1 MAVTESEINASVRRT
16 QREKNQKA
24 IALLRSWIDS
34 GDAEEQRETFEAL
47 KQGLNEHN
55 SSGRI
60 IYP

>member
-1 MAVTESEINASVRRT
+1 MAITESELESSVRRA

-24 IALLRSWIDS
+24 IALLRSWVET
-34 GDAEEQRETFEAL
+34 GDAEEQHETFAAL
-47 KQGLNEHN
+47 KRGLNAHN